1 MMAAKHIE
9 GFQGLTVKLY
19 QTETEFNRWYW
30 LRDAGAD
37 ADIEFVPDP
46 ALYVKAIHG
55 TKTKN
60 DKIDSG
66 KVAHRLCPR
75 VSTSTE

>member
-1 MMAAKHIE
+1 
-9 GFQGLTVKLY
+9 
-19 QTETEFNRWYW
+19 
-30 LRDAGAD
+30 
-37 ADIEFVPDP
+37 VPDP

>member
-1 MMAAKHIE
+1 MAAKHME
-9 GFQGLTVKLY
+9 GVQGLTVKLY

-37 ADIEFVPDP
+37 ADIELVPDP
-46 ALYVKAIHG
+46 ALYMKAIHG

-60 DKIDSG
+60 DTIDSE
-66 KVAHRLCPR
+66 KIAHRLCPR
-75 VSTSTE
+75 VSTTTE